1 MPYPTLR
8 PTDRQFSPGDYP
20 MRKVRSQSGV
30 ETRILYGSQ
39 RTGMTLKLTY
49 TNITDSQ
56 AEQFGG
62 HYDEVKGS
70 FETFTLPAEVRAGWT
85 GASSIVDVVG
95 ANRWRYDSPPD
106 ISSVRPGRS
115 SVSISLIG
123 VL

>member
-8 PTDRQFSPGDYP
+8 PTDRQFTPGDYP
-20 MRKVRSQSGV
+20 TRKVRSQSGV
-30 ETRILYGSQ
+30 ETRILYGNQ
-39 RTGMTLKLTY
+39 RTGMTLSLTY
-49 TNITDSQ
+49 TNITDAQ
-56 AEQFGG
+56 AAQFAV
-62 HYDEVKGS
+62 HYDEVKGT
-70 FETFTLPAEVRAGWT
+70 FETFTLPTEVRAGWT

-106 ISSVRPGRS
+106 ISSVRLGRS